1 MEPEFCLRWNNHKS
15 NLTDV
20 LSKFLEKESLVDV
33 TLAVSCDNDDFKTFK
48 AHQAILSACSPYFE
62 KLFLQNQHPHP
73 IIFLRDV
80 TAVEMQVL
88 LHFMYNGE
96 ANVKQDELGGILK
109 TATALQIRGLADSRE
124 GPKGDDS
131 LYEPSSKP
139 RPCSPNERRKRKM
152 SSGSEQAG
160 TSFQQSASD
169 KYSPEPQASYN
180 SLPPPSKYPHVS
192 SPEAGQD
199 PLIPVI
205 KHEVIHQ
212 DDESLDDQQHMTNTE
227 VLETVGEAT
236 MLRGYLARN
245 KVDSPKPLL
254 APAHTRFKQRP
265 HEISVIQS
273 LGGKVGGNT
282 GAGCGSGNSA
292 SGSTCVTSMTTAV
305 TPFSISYSAPT
316 VSIPTT
322 FTTASNVT
330 VPSQATP
337 RKGGRF
343 RPGWLDNFYW
353 LQYDEQQNTMF
364 CKFCRKWSGSV
375 PEMRTSFVEGNCN
388 FRLEIVN
395 HHDRCK
401 SHQLCMAKEKDSSD
415 KTPTDLTT
423 SDSNRNKS
431 PQQPPPPE

>member
-33 TLAVSCDNDDFKTFK
+33 TLAVTCDNDDFKTFK

-124 GPKGDDS
+124 GQSKLSEEGLFEPGPKQR
-131 LYEPSSKP
+131 PS
-139 RPCSPNERRKRKM
+139 SPNERRKRKM
-152 SSGSEQAG
+152 SNSSEQAG
-160 TSFQQSASD
+160 PSYQGNE
-169 KYSPEPQASYN
+169 KYSPEPQGGYN
-180 SLPPPSKYPHVS
+180 STSHSSQSPAKYPQMP
-192 SPEAGQD
+192 SPEPPD
-199 PLIPVI
+199 PTIPVI
-205 KHEVIHQ
+205 KHETVNM
-212 DDESLDDQQHMTNTE
+212 DEESVDDQQQSITE
-227 VLETVGEAT
+227 DSGGGEV
-236 MLRGYLARN
+236 LRGYLANQRN
-245 KVDSPKPLL
+245 KVDLPKL
-254 APAHTRFKQRP
+254 ALPHTSAFSSRLRCLMAPMTLHQQSSQVQLQAQQNQQRP
-265 HEISVIQS
+265 QEISVIQS
-273 LGGKVGGNT
+273 IT
-282 GAGCGSGNSA
+282 G
-292 SGSTCVTSMTTAV
+292 
-305 TPFSISYSAPT
+305 
-316 VSIPTT
+316 
-322 FTTASNVT
+322 
-330 VPSQATP
+330 SQARLSTP

-343 RPGWLDNFYW
+343 RPGWLENYYW
-353 LQYDEQQNTMF
+353 LQYDEQQNMMY
-364 CKFCRKWSGSV
+364 CKFCRKWSGTI

-401 SHQLCMAKEKDSSD
+401 SHQLCMAKEKDN
-415 KTPTDLTT
+415 TERNPTDLSR
-423 SDSNRNKS
+423 SDK
-431 PQQPPPPE
+431 PPE